1 MSKSYIRWFD
11 AFYTFCSLLYQQTK
25 RKHIQP
31 SFNEIRHILN
41 LAQILAFR
49 KKDSH
54 SKAAYLSASGSGLD
68 LVEVPDYECHG
79 ATTPGQQLNGPR
91 MISFDGDQTL
101 YSDGANFESNPKLA
115 YYIYQLLRH
124 GVAVAVVTAAGYEYD
139 VEKYELRLSGLLHY
153 FQQHSLTQ
161 EECERFYLFG
171 GECNYLLQLKNDYRL
186 HPARE
191 SGPGGWS
198 TSTKYLLDSPGNWS
212 DEEIRC
218 LLDGSEET
226 LRQTMEELKLKGRI
240 VRKRRSVGLVP
251 LPGAEMTRESLDE
264 AVLRVHEKL
273 HHMNGG
279 CGPGIPFCA
288 FNGGTDAWVDCGS
301 KRVGVRILQ
310 CYLGIEPDKTL
321 HIGDQFLNTGN
332 DYAARAASPCVWITN
347 PTETSY
353 CLKTILRL
361 AGVPV
366 AVPPPPEMMERVES
380 SNPDT
385 DDDDVVVEIKDNND
399 SHSTNHIESKI
410 DFEEIERRRASA
422 KIMDVYT
429 GEMVNRSAT
438 LS

>member
-54 SKAAYLSASGSGLD
+54 SKAADLSASGSGLD
-68 LVEVPDYECHG
+68 LVEVPDYECRG

-186 HPARE
+186 HPVRE

-251 LPGAEMTRESLDE
+251 LPGAEM
-264 AVLRVHEKL
+264 KL
-273 HHMNGG
+273 S
-279 CGPGIPFCA
+279 CEY
-288 FNGGTDAWVDCGS
+288 T
-301 KRVGVRILQ
+301 K
-310 CYLGIEPDKTL
+310 
-321 HIGDQFLNTGN
+321 
-332 DYAARAASPCVWITN
+332 
-347 PTETSY
+347 SY
-353 CLKTILRL
+353 I
-361 AGVPV
+361 
-366 AVPPPPEMMERVES
+366 
-380 SNPDT
+380 
-385 DDDDVVVEIKDNND
+385 I
-399 SHSTNHIESKI
+399 
-410 DFEEIERRRASA
+410 
-422 KIMDVYT
+422 
-429 GEMVNRSAT
+429 
-438 LS
+438 

>member
-1 MSKSYIRWFD
+1 
-11 AFYTFCSLLYQQTK
+11 
-25 RKHIQP
+25 
-31 SFNEIRHILN
+31 
-41 LAQILAFR
+41 LAQILALR
-49 KKDSH
+49 KKDPNQPMNDN
-54 SKAAYLSASGSGLD
+54 LGASSND
-68 LVEVPDYECHG
+68 LECIDISCLPDRP
-79 ATTPGQQLNGPR
+79 TTELMTGQLQEPNQQLNGPR
-91 MISFDGDQTL
+91 MITFDGDQTL

-115 YYIYQLLRH
+115 FYIYQLLRH

-153 FQQHSLTQ
+153 FQQHTLTQ

-171 GECNYLLQLKNDYRL
+171 GECNYLLQLGHNYRL
-186 HPARE
+186 HPVRE

-212 DEEIRC
+212 EMEIQC
-218 LLDGSEET
+218 LLDHSQET
-226 LRQTMEELKLKGRI
+226 LQQTLEELKLKGKI
-240 VRKRRSVGLVP
+240 IRKRRSVGLVP
-251 LPGAEMTRESLDE
+251 LPGSEMTRESLDE

-273 HHMNGG
+273 HHMNNGY
-279 CGPGIPFCA
+279 GPGIPFCA

-310 CYLGIEPDKTL
+310 CYLGIEPAETL

-361 AGVPV
+361 AGVQV
-366 AVPPPPEMMERVES
+366 TIPPEKS
-380 SNPDT
+380 DDSNMNTNNNSTDSI
-385 DDDDVVVEIKDNND
+385 DDDYEYDEGD
-399 SHSTNHIESKI
+399 HIGDLQELVPSSSKI

-438 LS
+438 LN

>member
-1 MSKSYIRWFD
+1 M
-11 AFYTFCSLLYQQTK
+11 
-25 RKHIQP
+25 
-31 SFNEIRHILN
+31 N

-49 KKDSH
+49 KKDSE
-54 SKAAYLSASGSGLD
+54 SNTAADLSASGSGLD
-68 LVEVPDYECHG
+68 LIETPDPAYH
-79 ATTPGQQLNGPR
+79 TDMRPGQQLNGPR
-91 MISFDGDQTL
+91 MITFDGDQTL

-153 FQQHSLTQ
+153 FQQHTLTQ

-171 GECNYLLQLKNDYRL
+171 GECNYLLQLKDDYHL
-186 HPARE
+186 DPVRE

-212 DEEIRC
+212 DEEITC
-218 LLDGSEET
+218 LLDGSQET
-226 LRQTMEELKLKGRI
+226 LQKTMEELNLKGRI

-251 LPGAEMTRESLDE
+251 LPGATMTRESLDE

-273 HHMNGG
+273 HHMNNG

-347 PTETSY
+347 PIETSY

-366 AVPPPPEMMERVES
+366 AVPSPPEHMERAES

-385 DDDDVVVEIKDNND
+385 DEDDVVIEINDDNNRQ
-399 SHSTNHIESKI
+399 SVERKESKI

-438 LS
+438 LN

>member
-1 MSKSYIRWFD
+1 M
-11 AFYTFCSLLYQQTK
+11 TTCYQRQTK

-49 KKDSH
+49 SIDSQF
-54 SKAAYLSASGSGLD
+54 KAADLSASGSGLD
-68 LVEVPDYECHG
+68 LIGASNHECKG
-79 ATTPGQQLNGPR
+79 ANITPLQPLNGPR
-91 MISFDGDQTL
+91 MITFDGDQTL
-101 YSDGANFESNPKLA
+101 YSDGANFESNPELA

-153 FQQHSLTQ
+153 FQQHSLSE

-171 GECNYLLQLKNDYRL
+171 GECNYLLQLKNDYHL
-186 HPARE
+186 HPVRE
-191 SGPGGWS
+191 NGPGGWS
-198 TSTKYLLDSPGNWS
+198 TSTKYLSDSPCNWS
-212 DEEIRC
+212 DEEIKC
-218 LLDGSEET
+218 LLDGSQET
-226 LRQTMEELKLKGRI
+226 LQQTMEELKLKGRI

-251 LPGAEMTRESLDE
+251 LPGATITRESLDE
-264 AVLRVHEKL
+264 AVLRAHERL

-310 CYLGIEPDKTL
+310 CYLDIEPDKTL

-347 PTETSY
+347 PVETKY
-353 CLKTILRL
+353 CLKMILRL
-361 AGVPV
+361 GGVPV
-366 AVPPPPEMMERVES
+366 AIPLPSDTIDRVDA

-385 DDDDVVVEIKDNND
+385 DDDMAFAIEINSN
-399 SHSTNHIESKI
+399 SYNQSTERKGSKI

-438 LS
+438 LN

>member
-1 MSKSYIRWFD
+1 MLCMHK
-11 AFYTFCSLLYQQTK
+11 QTK

-49 KKDSH
+49 KKDPNHEDTDNLAS
-54 SKAAYLSASGSGLD
+54 SMDRLVVTNDPKNCIKDESSSIAA
-68 LVEVPDYECHG
+68 E
-79 ATTPGQQLNGPR
+79 QLNGPR
-91 MISFDGDQTL
+91 MITFDGDQTL
-101 YSDGANFESNPKLA
+101 YSDGANFESNPRLA
-115 YYIYQLLRH
+115 FYIYQLLRH
-124 GVAVAVVTAAGYEYD
+124 GVAVAVVTAAGYEYE

-153 FQQHSLTQ
+153 FQQRGLSQ
-161 EECERFYLFG
+161 EQCERFYLFG
-171 GECNYLLQLKNDYRL
+171 GECNYLLQLGSNYRL
-186 HPARE
+186 HPVKQ

-212 DEEIRC
+212 DDEIKR
-218 LLDGSEET
+218 LLDGSQET
-226 LRQTMEELKLKGRI
+226 FQQAMEELKLKGRI
-240 VRKRRSVGLVP
+240 IRKHRSVGLVP

-273 HHMNGG
+273 HHMNGVS
-279 CGPGIPFCA
+279 GPGIPFCA

-301 KRVGVRILQ
+301 KRVGVQILQ
-310 CYLGIEPDKTL
+310 CYLGIEPAETL

-361 AGVPV
+361 AGVQV
-366 AVPPPPEMMERVES
+366 TPPDNDGNIGTLEVE
-380 SNPDT
+380 N
-385 DDDDVVVEIKDNND
+385 DDDDDAVNSDLNGTPVAPKLLSNMN
-399 SHSTNHIESKI
+399 
-410 DFEEIERRRASA
+410 FEEIERRRASA

-429 GEMVNRSAT
+429 GEMVSRSVA
-438 LS
+438 LP